1 MKISIKKNELL
12 SYTIDQLNN
21 IFPINKINKKNIL
34 SSFNIAL
41 ERTEKCFDHIDLK
54 LKYYMK
60 KDKVFFNHLNS
71 DQYCTY
77 LYFLSNTLYNDGA
90 NKNIYEKIYYLN
102 KMLNG
107 LDVLYDVK
115 MPDIFLAVHPV
126 GTVLGK
132 GKYSDYFTFYQSC
145 TVGSHGDWVNK
156 KIFYPTLGKYLTM
169 RPGSSV
175 LGKSVIKDFCQ
186 ISINS
191 TLMDKNLPKNTNYFG
206 SPKNFWVNKNSKKNY
221 YWF

>member
-54 LKYYMK
+54 LKYYIR

-126 GTVLGK
+126 GTVLGRAN
-132 GKYSDYFTFYQSC
+132 YSNYFVAYQNC
-145 TVGSHGDWVNK
+145 TVGTNK
-156 KIFYPTLGKYLTM
+156 NKSPSIGEYVTM
-169 RPGSSV
+169 RPGSSII
-175 LGKSVIKDFCQ
+175 GKSNISNGCD

-191 TLMDKNLPKNTNYFG
+191 TIVDKNLTKNSIYFG
-206 SPKNFWVNKNSKKNY
+206 NPNNFHIKKNLKKNK
-221 YWF
+221 WFI